1 MAEQQAG
8 RGADAALG
16 SGGLPVAVITGT
28 SSGFGLLTA
37 LTLARRG
44 YQVVATMRDLERRH
58 ELEERAV
65 REGVADRICCVRL
78 DVTEHASIGSAVDE
92 IFRRYGRLDVLVN
105 NAGLA
110 VGGFIEEVPME
121 DWRRQ
126 METNL
131 FGVIAVTRAVLPV
144 MRAQHRGLVINVSSV
159 SGLAGFPGYA
169 PYAASKFAIEGFSES
184 LRHELRPFGVRVVL
198 VEPGAYRTPI
208 WNKGIGEI
216 RSDPGSPYRAQ
227 LEAVLR
233 YSRKAA
239 ETAPDPQEVADLI
252 TRIAGMRAPRLRY
265 ALGQGSR
272 LLIWGKALLPWKWL
286 EWIIAKALR

>member
-1 MAEQQAG
+1 MAEQKES
-8 RGADAALG
+8 RDAVQG
-16 SGGLPVAVITGT
+16 SGVRPVALITGT

-58 ELEERAV
+58 ELEEKAV
-65 REGVADRICCVRL
+65 SEGVADRIRCLRL
-78 DVTEHASIGSAVDE
+78 DVTEHSAIGPAMDE
-92 IFRRYGRLDVLVN
+92 IVRRYGRLDLLVN

-110 VGGFIEEVPME
+110 VGGFVEEVPME
-121 DWRRQ
+121 EWRRQ

-131 FGVIAVTRAVLPV
+131 FGVIAVTRAVLPT
-144 MRAQHRGLVINVSSV
+144 MRAQRRGMVINISSV
-159 SGLAGFPGYA
+159 SGLSGFPGYA
-169 PYAASKFAIEGFSES
+169 PYAASKFAVEGFSES
-184 LRHELRPFGVRVVL
+184 LRHEMRPFAVRVVL

-208 WNKGIGEI
+208 WSKGIGGI
-216 RSDPGSPYRAQ
+216 RTSQSSPYRTQ

-252 TRIAGMRAPRLRY
+252 ARIAGMRTPRLRY

-272 LLIWGKALLPWKWL
+272 LLICAKALLPWKWL
-286 EWIIAKALR
+286 ERIVDKALS

>member
-1 MAEQQAG
+1 MAEQLAE
-8 RGADAALG
+8 RGDGAVLV
-16 SGGLPVAVITGT
+16 SGGLPVALVTGT
-28 SSGFGLLTA
+28 SSGFGLLTV

-44 YQVVATMRDLERRH
+44 YRVVAAMRDLERRH
-58 ELEERAV
+58 ELEQRAA
-65 REGVADRICCVRL
+65 REGTAERIRCVRL
-78 DVTEHASIGSAVDE
+78 DVTEHASIGPAVDE
-92 IFRRYGRLDVLVN
+92 IVRRYGRLDMLVN
-105 NAGLA
+105 NAGMA
-110 VGGFIEEVPME
+110 VGGFVEEVPME

-144 MRAQHRGLVINVSSV
+144 MRAQRRGLVVNVSSV

-184 LRHELRPFGVRVVL
+184 LRHEIRPFGVRVVL

-216 RSDPGSPYRAQ
+216 RIDPGSPYRAQ

-252 TRIAGMRAPRLRY
+252 GRIAGMRAPRLRY

-272 LLIWGKALLPWKWL
+272 LLIWSKALLPWKWL
-286 EWIIAKALR
+286 EWIFAKALR